1 MFYQAGLPA
10 CLCNRTPEGI
20 GLHVVR
26 EPAPAVDFDDRQPL
40 AVFRLESRVA
50 GDVHLTQVEPELLPE
65 LGDHAAG
72 ALAQMAAR
80 GVVQHDLR
88 YG

>member
-1 MFYQAGLPA
+1 
-10 CLCNRTPEGI
+10 LCNRSPEGV
-20 GLHVVR
+20 GLHVIR
-26 EPAPAVDFDDRQPL
+26 EPAPAVDLHDRQPL
-40 AVFRLESRVA
+40 AVFGLEGGVA
-50 GDVHLTQVEPELLPE
+50 GDVDLPQVEPELLPE

-80 GVVQHDLR
+80 GVIQDDLR